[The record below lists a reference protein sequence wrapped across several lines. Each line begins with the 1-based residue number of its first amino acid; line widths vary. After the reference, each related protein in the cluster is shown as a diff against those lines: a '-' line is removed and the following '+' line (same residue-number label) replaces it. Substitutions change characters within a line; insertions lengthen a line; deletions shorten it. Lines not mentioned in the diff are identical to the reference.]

1 MSTQKYKNALIY
13 NSKKKC
19 FEKGGFVV
27 NNGWFEE
34 IKEIQDAENAI
45 DMNGKKIIPG
55 LVDMHTHGRGG
66 VDFIS
71 ATVSQMREMKMLYAE
86 KGVTTV
92 VPTLASDTFENML
105 SAILRVKEA
114 GFHAVHIEGRYLNP
128 NRRGAH
134 NSELICKLNSDEA
147 CDILKCAEGIRLHV
161 SAAYELDTDGK
172 FLSRLI
178 SGGATAGLGHTDA
191 SYEEACRL
199 VKNGVSSFTHLF
211 NAMPPVHHR
220 NGGASVAGLLSDA
233 YVEIICDGF
242 HLSSETAALVSR
254 TKSADKVVLIT
265 DSMEGT
271 GCSDGQYS
279 IAGNPVVLKNGKAYT
294 HDGAIAGS
302 TLELLDGVKN
312 YALFADIGFEKALVA
327 ATLNPASL
335 LCLNNVGSIEVGKKA
350 DFVVLSENLT
360 VDGVYIDGKII
371 K

>member
-1 MSTQKYKNALIY
+1 MSIVKLYHGSPERVEQPLLA
-13 NSKKKC
+13 
-19 FEKGGFVV
+19 KGKQTNDYGQGFYCTENLELAKEWASAGN
-27 NNGWFEE
+27 NNGV
-34 IKEIQDAENAI
+34 AN
-45 DMNGKKIIPG
+45 
-55 LVDMHTHGRGG
+55 
-66 VDFIS
+66 
-71 ATVSQMREMKMLYAE
+71 
-86 KGVTTV
+86 
-92 VPTLASDTFENML
+92 
-105 SAILRVKEA
+105 
-114 GFHAVHIEGRYLNP
+114 
-128 NRRGAH
+128 
-134 NSELICKLNSDEA
+134 C
-147 CDILKCAEGIRLHV
+147 
-161 SAAYELDTDGK
+161 YELDTDGK

-327 ATLNPASL
+327 ATLNPARL